1 MAPDGRRLLSGSD
14 DTFGLLWDT
23 TLAGA
28 AKPRKEPLT
37 AAGADGLW
45 VALAGPEAQPAYAA
59 MADLAAAPALAVA
72 LVRRELKP
80 APAAP
85 TDAELD
91 RTFADLDSKVFATR
105 EKASR
110 RLAEWGEWA
119 VPGVRKRFVK
129 TASAEVRRR
138 AQEFLD
144 RFDTP
149 KPSPDR
155 LRQLRAVELL
165 EGIATPAARDV
176 LSELAKGA
184 AEAPLSREAAAAL
197 ERLRRR

>member
-1 MAPDGRRLLSGSD
+1 
-14 DTFGLLWDT
+14 
-23 TLAGA
+23 
-28 AKPRKEPLT
+28 
-37 AAGADGLW
+37 
-45 VALAGPEAQPAYAA
+45 
-59 MADLAAAPALAVA
+59 MADLAAAPDRAVA
-72 LVRRELKP
+72 LSRRELKP

-91 RTFADLDSKVFATR
+91 RAFADLDNDDFATR

-110 RLAEWGEWA
+110 RLAEWGEPA
-119 VPGVRKRFVK
+119 APGVWKRLDK
-129 TASAEVRRR
+129 AESEEVRKR

-144 RFDTP
+144 RFDPATL
-149 KPSPDR
+149 KPDR